1 MSLGYLMIDVEGLAL
16 DAADRETLLHPAVG
30 GVILFARNYESPA
43 QVAALVQEIH
53 ALRSPALLVAVDHE
67 GGRVQRFREGFTA
80 LPPLHLLGQHFD
92 RDPQQALA
100 DAADL
105 GWLMASELRG
115 VGVDFSFAPVLDLYS
130 AQSRIIND
138 RAFHADPHLVARLAQ
153 AYVRGMHAAG
163 MAAVGKHFPGHGSV
177 VADSHHELP
186 IDRRSLETLRLR
198 DLVPFRV
205 LAASGIEG
213 LMPAHILYPAVD
225 DVPAGYSERW
235 LQHILRQELGFR
247 GAIFSDDLGM
257 SGAVINHDGGASSH
271 VERARRALAAGCD
284 MCLICNDRPAAHAV
298 MSRLGQPATPLAQ
311 SRLMRMHGRRLAGQP
326 PHLRHPRRTAALAAL
341 DRLATG
347 APTLP
352 LGDDAPA

>member
-1 MSLGYLMIDVEGLAL
+1 MPHFVIPRKPEELEREGS
-16 DAADRETLLHPAVG
+16 DARLRVSTTFPAEMG
-30 GVILFARNYESPA
+30 EEEATKFAEEAHY
-43 QVAALVQEIH
+43 
-53 ALRSPALLVAVDHE
+53 ALLENDALFVAVDQE
-67 GGRVQRFREGFTA
+67 GGRVQRCREGLTR
-80 LPPLHLLGQHFD
+80 LPPAARFGQLARRH
-92 RDPQQALA
+92 PQHARQAA
-100 DAADL
+100 EAV
-105 GWLMASELRG
+105 GWLMAAELR
-115 VGVDFSFAPVLDLYS
+115 VLGVDFSFAPVLDLYS
-130 AQSRIIND
+130 GQSRIIND

-153 AYVRGMHAAG
+153 AYVRGMHTAG

-186 IDRRSLETLRLR
+186 VDRRSLDTLRLR

-235 LQHILRQELGFR
+235 LQQILRQELGFR

-298 MSRLGQPATPLAQ
+298 MGRLGQPATPLAQ
-311 SRLMRMHGRRLAGQP
+311 SRLMRMHGRRLAGEP
-326 PHLRHPRRTAALAAL
+326 PPQRHPRRTAALSAL